1 MVSFLGTHTALRANF
16 MNQAASIMQ
25 SLRNLA
31 RLDAELRNLSAGT
44 PDYQEHKNRVALLRA
59 PLPTSILVHYDQRIA
74 RGKPGIA
81 PVQGGVCGSCH
92 LSLPSG
98 RLADLRSKPQEVNV
112 CDHCG
117 AFIYLAEVESAPAG
131 NASRQTPARR
141 GLKTRG
147 TR

>member
-1 MVSFLGTHTALRANF
+1 

-31 RLDAELRNLSAGT
+31 RLDAELRDLSEGT

-59 PLPTSILVHYDQRIA
+59 PLPTSILVHYDNRIA

-112 CDHCG
+112 CDNCG
-117 AFIYLAEVESAPAG
+117 VFIFLAEDESAPASDV
-131 NASRQTPARR
+131 SRPAPTRR

-147 TR
+147 AR